1 MKRLLTAVSLICLAV
16 CLEAKIVQLTP
27 PTLTPETISEQIVC
41 TRPMRE
47 GKFNISTE
55 SFGNK
60 TLVNCYGMGGSGWT
74 TLFGSV
80 GKAIELFEQQNGD
93 KSIPVRVI
101 GSGCMGLTSAIEL
114 TRMGYKVAGITTKS
128 LYDMPSWRAAG
139 YFALVSV
146 KTSPEE
152 QANLDKIGMNT
163 FLSYQQIE
171 EGHHPYISKEAVR
184 FIPVYCSENTDN
196 GLENLEEMGLIPP
209 HSQVTLDF
217 GNGVTHPNYQEYMTY
232 FLDTTNL
239 MQQLRAEVDRLQ
251 IPLEFREIQSFDE
264 IQEEIIFNCT
274 GMGGRELNSDSKMIP
289 VRGHLIALNE
299 KSGIEHMDYMIYTT
313 VTQEAL
319 EEYIYMF
326 PKSLSITPEHTQ
338 GVPCRSVLGGT
349 FIPNVDQ
356 LPQEEQEELDAREFQ
371 RMLDRNALFFTG
383 KPFPSSH

>member
-1 MKRLLTAVSLICLAV
+1 MKRLFTAVSLICLGI
-16 CLEAKIVQLTP
+16 CLEAKVVQLTP
-27 PTLTPETISEQIVC
+27 PTLNSETICEQIVC

-80 GKAIELFEQQNGD
+80 GKAIELFEQENKD
-93 KSIPVRVI
+93 KSIPIRIV

-114 TRMGYKVAGITTKS
+114 SQRGYNIAGITTKS

-152 QANLDKIGMNT
+152 QANLDKIGMDT
-163 FLSYQQIE
+163 FLTYQQIDQ
-171 EGHHPYISKEAVR
+171 GMHSYIAKEAVR

-196 GLENLEEMGLIPP
+196 GLENLEEMGLIPS
-209 HSQVTLDF
+209 HEEVTLDF
-217 GNGVTHPNYQEYMTY
+217 GNGVTHPNYHAYMTY
-232 FLDTTNL
+232 FLDTTSL
-239 MQQLRAEVDRLQ
+239 MQQLTREVERLQ
-251 IPLEFREIQSFDE
+251 IPIELKEIQSFDE
-264 IQEEIIFNCT
+264 LQEEIIFNCT
-274 GMGGRELNSDSKMIP
+274 GMGARELNGDSKMIP

-299 KSGIEHMDYMIYTT
+299 KSGIQHMDYMIYTT
-313 VTQEAL
+313 VTQDDR

-326 PKSLSITPEHTQ
+326 PKTISITPDHIQ

-356 LPQEEQEELDAREFQ
+356 LSLKKQEELDIREFQ
-371 RMLDRNALFFTG
+371 QMLDRNSLFFTG
-383 KPFPSSH
+383 ELFQSTN